1 MDEAMTDERDPA
13 AARLQEIRERLLL
26 LADDWDGERHML
38 RAPCVFCGY
47 EGQGYWQEGTH
58 DEACPWRDVGGEI
71 HRQERVVGVV
81 RAALQSAHARAATL
95 EQLYDKVTGEQAE
108 ELCKLTTQLE
118 SAEAHLAQRTA
129 ERDEARA
136 RDVLTAPMA
145 AGLLMQLKEEC
156 EAQHARAE
164 AAEARVRAL
173 EEALRAVTADM
184 DRAGGDGHG
193 MPQCPWCGWRYEP
206 SEHASNCELL
216 KARVLLSEAAPV
228 RREPERDTDA

>member
-1 MDEAMTDERDPA
+1 M
-13 AARLQEIRERLLL
+13 AARLGNEAQSVSSTPPEEATKDSIIS
-26 LADDWDGERHML
+26 DL
-38 RAPCVFCGY
+38 RA
-47 EGQGYWQEGTH
+47 Q
-58 DEACPWRDVGGEI
+58 
-71 HRQERVVGVV
+71 
-81 RAALQSAHARAATL
+81 
-95 EQLYDKVTGEQAE
+95 
-108 ELCKLTTQLE
+108 
-118 SAEAHLAQRTA
+118 LAQRTA

-206 SEHASNCELL
+206 SEHASDCELL
-216 KARVLLSEAAPV
+216 KARALLSEAAPV
-228 RREPERDTDA
+228 RREPEHRWSYRRD